1 MKAVLLIG
9 GFSTSM
15 RPLTLTLPLPLIDFC
30 NDSLLYHQLKA
41 LKDAGITE
49 VIISYYDR
57 KLPPS
62 WDESVQKHEQML
74 KMRITCSKEDQSMGT
89 AGPLKHAEALITD
102 NGTNDS
108 PFIVVNS
115 DVLCSYPLR
124 DLLHLHNKHGREG
137 TVLTTRAD
145 CPSAYGVVVCDERT
159 GRILHFVEKPETFVS
174 DMINGGVYVFSP
186 AIFKRIPAGRPV
198 SMNEL
203 LPVMAL
209 EEQLHSMLL
218 TGYWVKLTNTASFI
232 EAVSAHLDILRYM
245 NPSLLTSSVDGC
257 EIKGSVMVHPTAKIG
272 RGCVLGPSVVVGEDC
287 TVEDGVRLEGVTLMR
302 GARVQSNTLV
312 KHSLIGWSSNL
323 GKWCFVINSVFGESV
338 GVHDA
343 LIINGATVLPDKEL
357 TANIREPEIVI

>member
-15 RPLTLTLPLPLIDFC
+15 RPLTLTLPLPLLDFC
-30 NDSLLYHQLKA
+30 NQTLLFHQLRA
-41 LKDAGITE
+41 LKEAGITE
-49 VIISYYDR
+49 VIISYFD
-57 KLPPS
+57 KQLPSS
-62 WDESVQKHEQML
+62 WDESVKKHEELLQ
-74 KMRITCSKEDQSMGT
+74 MRITLSKEDQMMGT

-102 NGTNDS
+102 NGTNDT

-209 EEQLHSMLL
+209 EEQLQSMLL
-218 TGYWVKLTNTASFI
+218 TGYWVKLTNTASYM
-232 EAVSAHLDILRYM
+232 EAVRAHLDILRFM
-245 NPSLLTSSVDGC
+245 DPSLLISRAEGYTV
-257 EIKGSVMVHPTAKIG
+257 KGSVMVHPSAKIG
-272 RGCVLGPSVVVGEDC
+272 SGCVLGPSVVVGEGC
-287 TVEDGVRLEGVTLMR
+287 TVEDGVRLEGSTLLQ
-302 GARVQSNTLV
+302 GTRVQSHSVV
-312 KHSLIGWSSNL
+312 KDSLIGWSSNI
-323 GKWCFVINSVFGESV
+323 GKWCFVTSSVFGSGVSV
-338 GVHDA
+338 QDT
-343 LIINGATVLPDKEL
+343 LLINGATVLSDKDL
-357 TANIREPEIVI
+357 STNIREPEIVI